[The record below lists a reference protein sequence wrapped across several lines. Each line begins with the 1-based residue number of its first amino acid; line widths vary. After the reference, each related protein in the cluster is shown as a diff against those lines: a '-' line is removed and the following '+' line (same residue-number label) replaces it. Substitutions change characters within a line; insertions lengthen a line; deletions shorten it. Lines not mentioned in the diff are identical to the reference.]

1 MNNTKPTNN
10 WLLVTVLL
18 VFLSTHHTPAQIGKR
33 IKKKFE
39 DKAVEVVDDELNG
52 KKSKQQKEEST
63 TDESVNMTG
72 TKVTINKNFIKRNDL
87 IFFDDFEGEKPG
99 EFPRKWTHIDGTL
112 ETGEFVEKGNRL
124 GVAQMVS
131 TRSVMKPSFKE
142 DSYLGNSFKIE
153 IQSYFWMKGNEAYVI
168 QLHGDKSSRPA
179 YSLYLRSTNVAPGS
193 DAVVYKAGKQSPGWS
208 TAQIS
213 FNRGNL
219 KVFVDGAQLV
229 NNPDINVREFTH
241 MSIYT
246 LSPGS
251 NSGDGYTKAR
261 INYVMIAKEGL
272 PLYDRMVANGRIV
285 VQDIHFDINKYQIKP
300 ESYKVLDEIVEMLKT
315 HDNMEVTIEGH
326 TDANGSNDDN
336 LTLSEKRA
344 EAVKAYLVD
353 KGIKRYRLSSKG
365 YGEERPIDP
374 GSGEAA
380 WSQNRRVE
388 FVLASQ

>member
-1 MNNTKPTNN
+1 MNNIKPTNN
-10 WLLVTVLL
+10 WLLVAVLL

-52 KKSKQQKEEST
+52 KKTKQQKEQT
-63 TDESVNMTG
+63 KTDESVSIAG
-72 TKVTINKNFIKRNDL
+72 NKAGDL
-87 IFFDDFEGEKPG
+87 IFFDDFEGEKTG

-112 ETGEFVEKGNRL
+112 ETGQFVEKDHRL

-142 DSYLGNSFKIE
+142 DNYLGNSFKIE

-168 QLHGDKSSRPA
+168 QLHGNKSTRPA
-179 YSLYLRSTNVAPGS
+179 YSLFLRSTNVAPGS
-193 DAVVYKAGKQSPGWS
+193 DAVVYKAGKQTPGWS

-229 NNPDINVREFTH
+229 NNPDIKVREFTH

-251 NSGDGYTKAR
+251 TSGDGYTKAR

-272 PLYDRMVANGRIV
+272 PLYDRMITNGRIV
-285 VQDIHFDINKYQIKP
+285 VQDIHFDVNKYQIKP
-300 ESYKVLDEIVEMLKT
+300 ESYKVLDEIVEMLKA
-315 HDNMEVTIEGH
+315 HNSMEVTIEGH
-326 TDANGSNDDN
+326 TDANGTNNDN

>member
-1 MNNTKPTNN
+1 MTYTKPTKI
-10 WLLVTVLL
+10 WLLLSLLL
-18 VFLSTHHTPAQIGKR
+18 VFLTTDFTFAQFGKR

-39 DKAVEVVDDELNG
+39 DKAVDVVDKELNG
-52 KKSKQQKEEST
+52 NEKDKSKKESSEQTAST
-63 TDESVNMTG
+63 TAEVKPMAD
-72 TKVTINKNFIKRNDL
+72 KNFIKKSDL
-87 IFFDDFEGEKPG
+87 IFFDDFEGERLG

-112 ETGEFVEKGNRL
+112 ETGVFIENERKY

-131 TRSVMKPSFKE
+131 GRSVMKPTFKE
-142 DSYLGNSFKIE
+142 DQYLGNSFKIE
-153 IQSYFWMKGNEAYVI
+153 IQSYFWMQGNEAYVI
-168 QLHGDKSSRPA
+168 QLHGDKSTRPA
-179 YSLYLRSTNVAPGS
+179 YTLYLRSTNVAPGS

-219 KVFVDGAQLV
+219 KVFVDGNQLV

-251 NSGDGYTKAR
+251 NRADGHTKAR

-272 PLYDRMVANGRIV
+272 PLYDRMVTNGRIV
-285 VQDIHFDINKYQIKP
+285 VQDIHFDVNKYDIKP
-300 ESYKVLDEIVEMLKT
+300 ESYKVLDEIAEMLKE

-344 EAVKAYLVD
+344 EAVKTYLVS

-374 GSGEAA
+374 GDGEAA